1 MTFKRRILK
10 RAEAEL
16 REIFWWIEE
25 RSPDGAGR
33 WLAAFE
39 AAVEGTLRNLHS
51 QPLAPEDGLVDFEA
65 RHFIFKTRRGR
76 KYRAIFTVADD
87 EVRIKHI
94 RGAGQNLMDE
104 LASQWIA

>member
-51 QPLAPEDGLVDFEA
+51 
-65 RHFIFKTRRGR
+65 
-76 KYRAIFTVADD
+76 
-87 EVRIKHI
+87 
-94 RGAGQNLMDE
+94 
-104 LASQWIA
+104 